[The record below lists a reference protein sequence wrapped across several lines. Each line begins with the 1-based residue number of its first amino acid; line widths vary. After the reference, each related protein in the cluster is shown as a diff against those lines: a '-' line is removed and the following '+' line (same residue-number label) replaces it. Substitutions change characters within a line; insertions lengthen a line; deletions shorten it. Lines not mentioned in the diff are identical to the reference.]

1 MFLGES
7 LYAIKDKERA
17 LSNCWRALKNDGTI
31 VIVEGLLPESRFDGA
46 ASRLIMGMQLDF
58 ALQGQMFMNKK
69 DIVLLL
75 NKWFSKAHFED
86 LGGDVYLV
94 TATKK

>member
-1 MFLGES
+1 
-7 LYAIKDKERA
+7 
-17 LSNCWRALKNDGTI
+17 
-31 VIVEGLLPESRFDGA
+31 
-46 ASRLIMGMQLDF
+46 MGMQLDF

-75 NKWFSKAHFED
+75 NNRFSKTRFED
-86 LGGDVYLV
+86 LGGSVYLV